1 MIKKIS
7 GTLKKN
13 QGFTLIELIMV
24 IVVLGILAATA
35 VPKYFSIKTEAAD
48 ATAKGITAA
57 LRGAV
62 SVLYSQNLVGGTN
75 GAAYD
80 MQSVVVNA
88 QVSGVEGSASAV
100 DAFTV
105 TIGGK
110 VFGWD
115 WTASNLPTSAGVVTE
130 NTGFN

>member
-1 MIKKIS
+1 MLGKIS
-7 GTLKKN
+7 KALRNNK
-13 QGFTLIELIMV
+13 GFTLIELIMV

-48 ATAKGITAA
+48 STAKGITAA

-80 MQSVVVNA
+80 MLSVVANA
-88 QVSGVEGSASAV
+88 QITGVDGSDSATNS
-100 DAFTV
+100 FTV
-105 TIGGK
+105 AIGG
-110 VFGWD
+110 VVYGWD
-115 WTASNLPTSAGVVTE
+115 WTAADLPNSAGVVAE
-130 NTGFN
+130 NTGFK